1 MHGQLKLLIMYFE
14 LDRDSHS
21 IVFFLYSCNILCLV
35 VLGSENGAPWLGH
48 RNDVEVVTTA
58 AAASSGET
66 KGETKGET
74 RGEDTIGGTG
84 LEETMVVALHTLVP
98 AGDGRI
104 PQAGDVIRCKEELDP
119 NNLGDVLVVEN
130 NAR

>member
-1 MHGQLKLLIMYFE
+1 MYFE

-21 IVFFLYSCNILCLV
+21 IVFFLYSCNILFMV

>member
-1 MHGQLKLLIMYFE
+1 MYFE

-21 IVFFLYSCNILCLV
+21 IFFFLYSCNILCLV

-66 KGETKGET
+66 KGETKGETQGETKGET